1 MMERT
6 SQNIKVILI
15 LLSGLILIGLN
26 IYTFV
31 KSDIPDEDRKYI
43 LYTEI
48 PLSFIASYVILLFM
62 SYIIIYNNI
71 LKDPFGFFVAL
82 LVIVSSPFSLT
93 IVKSVI
99 QNKESDKYLSIP
111 IIIITFCTMFFTFMA
126 ANGK

>member
-6 SQNIKVILI
+6 SQNIKIILI
-15 LLSGLILIGLN
+15 LLSGLILICLN

-31 KSDIPDEDRKYI
+31 KSDIPHEHRNYI